1 VKAAIKKLTA
11 TCRHFPGLVL
21 CLSLAASQ
29 LPVAEAGEV
38 IYVSPPLPAKVY
50 MQPQPRVVPVPLP
63 PPQYRYGQRRAVTNV
78 HEAGRI
84 MGQYYHGR
92 DVRIG
97 PIAER
102 DLFYQA
108 DVRDRRGAL
117 VDKIIIDK
125 RTGRIRSIY

>member
-11 TCRHFPGLVL
+11 ICRYFPGLVL

-29 LPVAEAGEV
+29 LSVAEAGEV
-38 IYVSPPLPAKVY
+38 IYVSPPPPAKVY
-50 MQPQPRVVPVPLP
+50 IQPQPRVVPVPLP

-125 RTGRIRSIY
+125 RTGRMRSIY